1 MKEKCK
7 DLYVKSDSICQGTVK
22 VIILGAKEDLEI
34 KIIILFVKVT
44 HCKAWECS
52 EQPPLYSL
60 SPIDFDTLINGNDGV
75 FVLEDMNEG
84 VCVHLEEEQEDN
96 SVAMCNRER
105 RTLDRLEE
113 SDTSGGRNYQNRF

>member
-7 DLYVKSDSICQGTVK
+7 DFYVKCGSTCQRTVK

-44 HCKAWECS
+44 NCKAWECS

-60 SPIDFDTLINGNDGV
+60 SPIDFDTLVNGNDGV

-84 VCVHLEEEQEDN
+84 VCVYLEEEQEDN
-96 SVAMCNRER
+96 SIAMCNRER

-113 SDTSGGRNYQNRF
+113 SDMSRGRNYQNRF